1 MPKPLNSNVRY
12 MAGLDG
18 LRAIAVLAVIGYH
31 LNLSFMQ
38 GGFLG
43 VSIFFVLSG
52 YLITNIISSEWERSG
67 KVDLKNFWL
76 RRMRR
81 LFPALFIMVV
91 LVVCYVTLFDPG
103 RLTSIKG
110 DAITSILYINNWW
123 LIFHKVSYFAKFGPP
138 STFGNLWSLAV
149 EGQFYLIWPLVLII
163 SFKYLKKKRYI
174 VFLTLLLAI
183 ASALAMGMLYE
194 PGMDPSRVYYGTDTR
209 VFGLLLGSALAL
221 ILPSDKLSS
230 NMSRNKRLI
239 LDAIG
244 FLSLLSIF
252 IMFIYV
258 NQYDTFVYRGGMF
271 LLSVIAAVTIAV
283 SAHSSSFLGKA
294 LGCFPLRWLGAR
306 SYGVYLWY
314 FPVLILTTPPVN
326 TEGINPIRAVLQIF
340 LIILIS
346 ALSWRYIEDPIRHG
360 ALKKYQQV
368 LKNLRSKKREKV
380 ELLPVKTLMLIMV
393 STAMI
398 GIFIAGM
405 FGIVPTAAASTS
417 LNPGG
422 NDNGTNISS
431 SYKDINSDIVSDNS
445 SQGDSSNIPD
455 NRRDIKYYPYKGG
468 KADSSVASNDS
479 GQTDVKIQDGKGITI
494 IGDSI
499 LIDAKPYLEEMLP
512 GITIDGKVG
521 RQMYQAK
528 DVVKSLKSKGEISD
542 TLIVELGTNGP
553 FTEDQLLS
561 LLKAAEPVK
570 HIILVNVRVP
580 RPWESVVNKTLN
592 KVSSE
597 YPHTTLI
604 DWYKASYGHDSF
616 FSPDAVHLEPS
627 GAKYFASLIA
637 KTIEDNN
644 TVKN

>member
-91 LVVCYVTLFDPG
+91 LVVCYVTLFDSG

-239 LDAIG
+239 LDVIG

-346 ALSWRYIEDPIRHG
+346 ALSWRYVEDPIRHG
-360 ALKKYQQV
+360 ALKRIMQDIKIKNGKIV
-368 LKNLRSKKREKV
+368 L
-380 ELLPVKTLMLIMV
+380 PIKTFMLVIV
-393 STAMI
+393 STVII
-398 GIFIAGM
+398 GIFVVGM
-405 FGIVPTAAASTS
+405 SGIMPVAASTS
-417 LNPGG
+417 LNSSGG
-422 NDNGTNISS
+422 GNGTNVSS
-431 SYKDINSDIVSDNS
+431 SYVENSDVTSDGIV
-445 SQGDSSNIPD
+445 QEDSSNIPD

-479 GQTDVKIQDGKGITI
+479 GKTDVKIQDGKGITI

-528 DVVKSLKSKGEISD
+528 DVVKSLKAEGKISD

>member
-52 YLITNIISSEWERSG
+52 YLITNIISTEWERSG

-183 ASALAMGMLYE
+183 ASALAMGMMYE

-209 VFGLLLGSALAL
+209 AFGLLLGSALAL

-244 FLSLLSIF
+244 FLSILLIF
-252 IMFIYV
+252 IMFVYV

-271 LLSVIAAVTIAV
+271 LLSIVAAVTIAV
-283 SAHSSSFLGKA
+283 SAHQESLLGKA

-346 ALSWRYIEDPIRHG
+346 ALSWRYVEDPIRHG
-360 ALKKYQQV
+360 ALKRIMQDIKTLK
-368 LKNLRSKKREKV
+368 LKNGKIV
-380 ELLPVKTLMLIMV
+380 LPIKTFMLVIV
-393 STAMI
+393 STVII
-398 GIFIAGM
+398 GIFVVGM
-405 FGIVPTAAASTS
+405 SGIMPANASVS
-417 LNPGG
+417 LNSSGG
-422 NDNGTNISS
+422 GNGTNVSS
-431 SYKDINSDIVSDNS
+431 SYVGNSDVTSDGIVQD
-445 SQGDSSNIPD
+445 DSYNIPD

-468 KADSSVASNDS
+468 KADSSVESNDS

-499 LIDAKPYLEEMLP
+499 LIDTKPYLEEMLP

-528 DVVKSLKSKGEISD
+528 DVVKSLKAKGKISD

>member
-346 ALSWRYIEDPIRHG
+346 ALSWRYVEDPIRHG
-360 ALKKYQQV
+360 ALKRIMQDIKIKNGKIV
-368 LKNLRSKKREKV
+368 L
-380 ELLPVKTLMLIMV
+380 PIKTFMLVIV
-393 STAMI
+393 STVII
-398 GIFIAGM
+398 GIFVVGM
-405 FGIVPTAAASTS
+405 SGIMPANASVS
-417 LNPGG
+417 LNSSGG
-422 NDNGTNISS
+422 GNGTNVSS
-431 SYKDINSDIVSDNS
+431 SYVENSDVTSDGIV
-445 SQGDSSNIPD
+445 QEDSSNIPD

-528 DVVKSLKSKGEISD
+528 DVVKSLKAEGKISD

>member
-110 DAITSILYINNWW
+110 DAITSIFYINNWW
-123 LIFHKVSYFAKFGPP
+123 LILHKVSYFAKFGPP

-239 LDAIG
+239 LDVIG

-346 ALSWRYIEDPIRHG
+346 ALSWRYVEDPIRHG
-360 ALKKYQQV
+360 ALKRIMQDIKTLK
-368 LKNLRSKKREKV
+368 LKNGKIV
-380 ELLPVKTLMLIMV
+380 LPIKTFMLVIV
-393 STAMI
+393 STVII
-398 GIFIAGM
+398 GIFVVGM
-405 FGIVPTAAASTS
+405 SGIMPVAASTS
-417 LNPGG
+417 LNSSGG
-422 NDNGTNISS
+422 GNGTNVSS
-431 SYKDINSDIVSDNS
+431 SYVENSDVTSDGIV
-445 SQGDSSNIPD
+445 QEDSSNIPD

-637 KTIEDNN
+637 KSIEENN

>member
-52 YLITNIISSEWERSG
+52 YLITNIISTEWERSG

-183 ASALAMGMLYE
+183 ASALAMGMMYE

-209 VFGLLLGSALAL
+209 AFGLLLGSALAL
-221 ILPSDKLSS
+221 ILPSNKLS
-230 NMSRNKRLI
+230 NNISRNKRLI

-244 FLSLLSIF
+244 FLSILLIF
-252 IMFIYV
+252 IMFVYV

-271 LLSVIAAVTIAV
+271 LLSIVAAVTIAV
-283 SAHSSSFLGKA
+283 SAHQESLLGKA

-360 ALKKYQQV
+360 ALKRIMHDIKTLK
-368 LKNLRSKKREKV
+368 LKNGKIV
-380 ELLPVKTLMLIMV
+380 LPIKTFMLVIV
-393 STAMI
+393 STVII
-398 GIFIAGM
+398 GIFVVGM
-405 FGIVPTAAASTS
+405 SGIMPVAASTS
-417 LNPGG
+417 LNSSGG
-422 NDNGTNISS
+422 GNGTNVSS
-431 SYKDINSDIVSDNS
+431 SYVGNSDVTSDGIV
-445 SQGDSSNIPD
+445 QEDSSNIPD

>member
-52 YLITNIISSEWERSG
+52 YLITNIISTEWERSG

-183 ASALAMGMLYE
+183 ASALAMGMMYE

-209 VFGLLLGSALAL
+209 AFGLLLGSALAL
-221 ILPSDKLSS
+221 ILPSNKLS
-230 NMSRNKRLI
+230 NNISRNKRLI

-244 FLSLLSIF
+244 FLSILLIF
-252 IMFIYV
+252 IMFVYV

-271 LLSVIAAVTIAV
+271 LLSIVAAVTIAV
-283 SAHSSSFLGKA
+283 SAHQESLLGKA

-314 FPVLILTTPPVN
+314 FPVLILTTPAVD
-326 TEGINPIRAVLQIF
+326 TKGINPIRAILQIF

-360 ALKKYQQV
+360 ALKRIMHDIKTLK
-368 LKNLRSKKREKV
+368 LKNGKIV
-380 ELLPVKTLMLIMV
+380 LPIKTFMLVIV
-393 STAMI
+393 STVII
-398 GIFIAGM
+398 GIFVVGM
-405 FGIVPTAAASTS
+405 SGIMPANASVS
-417 LNPGG
+417 LNSSGG
-422 NDNGTNISS
+422 GNGTNVSS
-431 SYKDINSDIVSDNS
+431 SYVGNSDVTSDGIVQD
-445 SQGDSSNIPD
+445 DSYNIPD

-468 KADSSVASNDS
+468 KADSSVESNDS

-499 LIDAKPYLEEMLP
+499 LIDTKPYLEEMLP

-528 DVVKSLKSKGEISD
+528 DVVKSLKAKGKISD

>member
-244 FLSLLSIF
+244 FLSILAIF
-252 IMFIYV
+252 LMFVYV

-271 LLSVIAAVTIAV
+271 LLSIVAAVTIAV
-283 SAHSSSFLGKA
+283 SAHQESLLGKA

-314 FPVLILTTPPVN
+314 FPVLILTSPAVD

-360 ALKKYQQV
+360 ALKRIIQDIKSLRLRKGKILLQ
-368 LKNLRSKKREKV
+368 LKASI
-380 ELLPVKTLMLIMV
+380 LIIV
-393 STAMI
+393 STVLMC
-398 GIFIAGM
+398 IFIAGM
-405 FGIVPTAAASTS
+405 SGIMPANASVS
-417 LNPGG
+417 LNSNGG
-422 NDNGTNISS
+422 GNGTNVSP
-431 SYKDINSDIVSDNS
+431 SYVENRDVTSDGIV
-445 SQGDSSNIPD
+445 QEDSSNVPD

-468 KADSSVASNDS
+468 KADSSVESNDS

-499 LIDAKPYLEEMLP
+499 LIDTKPYLEEMLP

-528 DVVKSLKSKGEISD
+528 DVVKSLKAKGKISD

-580 RPWESVVNKTLN
+580 RPWESVVNKTLD

-637 KTIEDNN
+637 KTIKDNN
-644 TVKN
+644 TDSN

>member
-209 VFGLLLGSALAL
+209 AFGLLLGSALAL

-346 ALSWRYIEDPIRHG
+346 ALSWRYVEDPIRHG
-360 ALKKYQQV
+360 ALKRIMQDIK
-368 LKNLRSKKREKV
+368 LKNGKIV
-380 ELLPVKTLMLIMV
+380 LPIKTFMLVIV
-393 STAMI
+393 STVII
-398 GIFIAGM
+398 GIFVVGM
-405 FGIVPTAAASTS
+405 SGIMPVAASTS
-417 LNPGG
+417 LNSSGG
-422 NDNGTNISS
+422 GNGTNVSS
-431 SYKDINSDIVSDNS
+431 SYVGNSDVTSDGIVQDYSYNL
-445 SQGDSSNIPD
+445 PD

-499 LIDAKPYLEEMLP
+499 LIDTKPYLEEMLP

-528 DVVKSLKSKGEISD
+528 DVVKSLKAEGKISD

>member
-52 YLITNIISSEWERSG
+52 YLITNIISTEWERSG

-183 ASALAMGMLYE
+183 ASALAMGMMYE

-209 VFGLLLGSALAL
+209 AFGLLLGSALAL
-221 ILPSDKLSS
+221 ILPSNKLS
-230 NMSRNKRLI
+230 NNISRNKRLI

-244 FLSLLSIF
+244 FLSILLIF
-252 IMFIYV
+252 IMFVYV

-271 LLSVIAAVTIAV
+271 LLSIVAAVTIAV
-283 SAHSSSFLGKA
+283 SAHQESLLGKA

-314 FPVLILTTPPVN
+314 FPVLILTTPAVD
-326 TEGINPIRAVLQIF
+326 TKGINPIRAILQIF

-346 ALSWRYIEDPIRHG
+346 ALSWRYVEDPIRHG
-360 ALKKYQQV
+360 ALKRIMQDIKTLK
-368 LKNLRSKKREKV
+368 LKNGKIV
-380 ELLPVKTLMLIMV
+380 LPIKTFMLVIV
-393 STAMI
+393 STVII
-398 GIFIAGM
+398 GIFVVGM
-405 FGIVPTAAASTS
+405 SGIMPVAASTS
-417 LNPGG
+417 LNSSGG
-422 NDNGTNISS
+422 GNGTNVSS
-431 SYKDINSDIVSDNS
+431 SCVENSDVTSDGIVQDYSYNL
-445 SQGDSSNIPD
+445 PD

-528 DVVKSLKSKGEISD
+528 DVVKSLKAEGKISD

>member
-123 LIFHKVSYFAKFGPP
+123 LILHKVSYFAKFGPP

-346 ALSWRYIEDPIRHG
+346 ALSWRYVEDPIRHG
-360 ALKKYQQV
+360 ALKRIMQDIKTLK
-368 LKNLRSKKREKV
+368 LKNGKIV
-380 ELLPVKTLMLIMV
+380 LPIKTFMLVIV
-393 STAMI
+393 STVII
-398 GIFIAGM
+398 GIFVVGM
-405 FGIVPTAAASTS
+405 SGIMPVAASTS
-417 LNPGG
+417 LNSSGG
-422 NDNGTNISS
+422 GNGTNVSS
-431 SYKDINSDIVSDNS
+431 SYVGNSDVTSDGIVQDYSYNL
-445 SQGDSSNIPD
+445 PD

>member
-1 MPKPLNSNVRY
+1 MPKPLNTNVRY

-91 LVVCYVTLFDPG
+91 LVVCYVTLFDSG

-314 FPVLILTTPPVN
+314 FPVLILTTPAVD

-360 ALKKYQQV
+360 ALKRIMQDIKTLK
-368 LKNLRSKKREKV
+368 LKNGKIV
-380 ELLPVKTLMLIMV
+380 LPIKTFMLVIV
-393 STAMI
+393 STVII
-398 GIFIAGM
+398 GIFVVGM
-405 FGIVPTAAASTS
+405 SGIMPVAASMS
-417 LNPGG
+417 LNSSGG
-422 NDNGTNISS
+422 GNGTNVSPF
-431 SYKDINSDIVSDNS
+431 YVGNSDVTSDGIVQD
-445 SQGDSSNIPD
+445 DSYNIPD

-499 LIDAKPYLEEMLP
+499 LIDTKPYLEEMLP

-528 DVVKSLKSKGEISD
+528 DVVKSLKAKGKISD

>member
-52 YLITNIISSEWERSG
+52 YLITNIISSEWEKSG

-123 LIFHKVSYFAKFGPP
+123 LILHKVSYFAKFGPP

-183 ASALAMGMLYE
+183 ASSLAMGMLYE

-346 ALSWRYIEDPIRHG
+346 ALSWRYVEDPIRHG
-360 ALKKYQQV
+360 ALKRIMQDIKTLK
-368 LKNLRSKKREKV
+368 LKNGKIV
-380 ELLPVKTLMLIMV
+380 LPIKTFMLVIV
-393 STAMI
+393 STVII
-398 GIFIAGM
+398 GIFVVGM
-405 FGIVPTAAASTS
+405 SGIMPVAASTS
-417 LNPGG
+417 LNSSGG
-422 NDNGTNISS
+422 GNGTNVSS
-431 SYKDINSDIVSDNS
+431 SYVGNSDVTSDGIVQDYSYNL
-445 SQGDSSNIPD
+445 PD

>member
-52 YLITNIISSEWERSG
+52 YLITNIISTEWERSG

-183 ASALAMGMLYE
+183 ASALAMGMMYE

-209 VFGLLLGSALAL
+209 AFGLLLGSALAL
-221 ILPSDKLSS
+221 ILPSNKLS
-230 NMSRNKRLI
+230 NNISRNKRLI

-244 FLSLLSIF
+244 FLSILLIF
-252 IMFIYV
+252 IMFVYV

-271 LLSVIAAVTIAV
+271 LLSIVAAVTIAV
-283 SAHSSSFLGKA
+283 SAHQESLLGKA

-314 FPVLILTTPPVN
+314 FPVLILTTPAVD
-326 TEGINPIRAVLQIF
+326 TKGINPIRAILQIF

-346 ALSWRYIEDPIRHG
+346 ALSWRYVEDPIRHG
-360 ALKKYQQV
+360 ALKRIMQDIKTLK
-368 LKNLRSKKREKV
+368 LKNGKIV
-380 ELLPVKTLMLIMV
+380 LPIKTFMLVIV
-393 STAMI
+393 STVII
-398 GIFIAGM
+398 GIFVVGM
-405 FGIVPTAAASTS
+405 SGIMPVAASTS
-417 LNPGG
+417 LNSSGG
-422 NDNGTNISS
+422 GNGTNVSS
-431 SYKDINSDIVSDNS
+431 SCVENSDVTSDGIV
-445 SQGDSSNIPD
+445 QEDSSNIPD

-528 DVVKSLKSKGEISD
+528 DVVKSLKAKGKISD

>member
-239 LDAIG
+239 LDVIG

-346 ALSWRYIEDPIRHG
+346 ALSWRYVEDPIRHG
-360 ALKKYQQV
+360 ALKRIMQDIKIKNGKIV
-368 LKNLRSKKREKV
+368 L
-380 ELLPVKTLMLIMV
+380 PIKTFMLVIV
-393 STAMI
+393 STVII
-398 GIFIAGM
+398 GIFVVGM
-405 FGIVPTAAASTS
+405 SGIMPVAASMS
-417 LNPGG
+417 LNSSGG
-422 NDNGTNISS
+422 GNGTNVSS
-431 SYKDINSDIVSDNS
+431 SYVGNSDVTSDGIVQDYSYNL
-445 SQGDSSNIPD
+445 PD

-528 DVVKSLKSKGEISD
+528 DVVKSLKAKGKISD

>member
-239 LDAIG
+239 LDVIG

-346 ALSWRYIEDPIRHG
+346 ALSWRYVEDPIRHG
-360 ALKKYQQV
+360 ALKRIMQDIKTLK
-368 LKNLRSKKREKV
+368 LKNGKIV
-380 ELLPVKTLMLIMV
+380 LPIKTFMLVIV
-393 STAMI
+393 STVII
-398 GIFIAGM
+398 GIFVVGM
-405 FGIVPTAAASTS
+405 SGIMPANASVS
-417 LNPGG
+417 LNSSGG
-422 NDNGTNISS
+422 GNGTNVSS
-431 SYKDINSDIVSDNS
+431 SYVENSDVTSDGIV
-445 SQGDSSNIPD
+445 QEDSSNIPD

-528 DVVKSLKSKGEISD
+528 DVVKSLKAKGKISD

-580 RPWESVVNKTLN
+580 RPWEGVVNKTLN

>member
-209 VFGLLLGSALAL
+209 AFGLLLGSALAL

-244 FLSLLSIF
+244 FLSILLIF
-252 IMFIYV
+252 IMFVYV

-271 LLSVIAAVTIAV
+271 LLSIVAAVTIAV

-346 ALSWRYIEDPIRHG
+346 ALSWRYVEDPIRHG
-360 ALKKYQQV
+360 ALKRIMQDIKTLK
-368 LKNLRSKKREKV
+368 LKNGKIV
-380 ELLPVKTLMLIMV
+380 LPIKTFMLVIV
-393 STAMI
+393 STVII
-398 GIFIAGM
+398 GIFVVGM
-405 FGIVPTAAASTS
+405 SGIMPVAASTS
-417 LNPGG
+417 LNSSGG
-422 NDNGTNISS
+422 GNGTNVSS
-431 SYKDINSDIVSDNS
+431 SYVGNSDVTSDGIVQDYSYNL
-445 SQGDSSNIPD
+445 PD

>member
-67 KVDLKNFWL
+67 KVDLKNFWF

-239 LDAIG
+239 LDVIG

-346 ALSWRYIEDPIRHG
+346 ALSWRYVEDPIRHG
-360 ALKKYQQV
+360 ALKRIMQDIKTLK
-368 LKNLRSKKREKV
+368 LKNGKIV
-380 ELLPVKTLMLIMV
+380 LPIKTFMLVIV
-393 STAMI
+393 STVII
-398 GIFIAGM
+398 GIFVVGM
-405 FGIVPTAAASTS
+405 SGIMPVAASTS
-417 LNPGG
+417 LNSSGG
-422 NDNGTNISS
+422 GNGTNVSS
-431 SYKDINSDIVSDNS
+431 SYVENSDVTSDGIV
-445 SQGDSSNIPD
+445 QEDSSNIPD

-479 GQTDVKIQDGKGITI
+479 GKTDVKIQDGKGITI

-528 DVVKSLKSKGEISD
+528 DVVKSLKAEGKISD

>member
-183 ASALAMGMLYE
+183 ASALAMGMMYE

-209 VFGLLLGSALAL
+209 AFGLLLGSALAL

-244 FLSLLSIF
+244 FLSILLIF
-252 IMFIYV
+252 IMFVYV

-271 LLSVIAAVTIAV
+271 LLSIVAAVTIAV
-283 SAHSSSFLGKA
+283 SAHQESLLGKA

-346 ALSWRYIEDPIRHG
+346 ALSWRYVEDPIRHG
-360 ALKKYQQV
+360 ALKRIMQDIKTLK
-368 LKNLRSKKREKV
+368 LKNGKIV
-380 ELLPVKTLMLIMV
+380 LPIKTFMLVIV
-393 STAMI
+393 STVII
-398 GIFIAGM
+398 GIFVVGM
-405 FGIVPTAAASTS
+405 SGIMPVAASTS
-417 LNPGG
+417 LNSSGG
-422 NDNGTNISS
+422 GNGTNVSS
-431 SYKDINSDIVSDNS
+431 SYVGNSDVTSDGIVQDYSYNL
-445 SQGDSSNIPD
+445 PD

-499 LIDAKPYLEEMLP
+499 LIDTKPYLEEMLP

-528 DVVKSLKSKGEISD
+528 DVVKSLKAKGKISD

>member
-123 LIFHKVSYFAKFGPP
+123 LILHKVSYFAKFGPP

-346 ALSWRYIEDPIRHG
+346 ALSWRYVEDPIRHG
-360 ALKKYQQV
+360 ALKRIMQDIKTLK
-368 LKNLRSKKREKV
+368 LKNGKIV
-380 ELLPVKTLMLIMV
+380 LPIKTFMLVIV
-393 STAMI
+393 STVII
-398 GIFIAGM
+398 GIFVVGM
-405 FGIVPTAAASTS
+405 SGIMPVAASTS
-417 LNPGG
+417 LNSSGG
-422 NDNGTNISS
+422 GNGTNVSS
-431 SYKDINSDIVSDNS
+431 SYVENSDVTSDGIVQDYSYNL
-445 SQGDSSNIPD
+445 PD

>member
-346 ALSWRYIEDPIRHG
+346 ALSWRYVEDPIRHG
-360 ALKKYQQV
+360 ALKRIMQDIKTLK
-368 LKNLRSKKREKV
+368 LKNGKIV
-380 ELLPVKTLMLIMV
+380 LPIKTFMLVIV
-393 STAMI
+393 STVII
-398 GIFIAGM
+398 GIFVVGM
-405 FGIVPTAAASTS
+405 SGIMPVAASTS
-417 LNPGG
+417 LNSSGG
-422 NDNGTNISS
+422 GNGTNVSS
-431 SYKDINSDIVSDNS
+431 SYVENSDVTSDGIVQNYSYNL
-445 SQGDSSNIPD
+445 PD

-528 DVVKSLKSKGEISD
+528 DVVKSLKAEGKISD

>member
-1 MPKPLNSNVRY
+1 MPKPLNTNVRY

-91 LVVCYVTLFDPG
+91 LVVCYVTLFDSG

-314 FPVLILTTPPVN
+314 FPVLILTTPAVD
-326 TEGINPIRAVLQIF
+326 TKGINPIRAILQIF

-360 ALKKYQQV
+360 ALKRIMHDIKTLK
-368 LKNLRSKKREKV
+368 LKNGKIV
-380 ELLPVKTLMLIMV
+380 LPIKTFMLVIV
-393 STAMI
+393 STVII
-398 GIFIAGM
+398 GIFVVGM
-405 FGIVPTAAASTS
+405 SGIMPANASVS
-417 LNPGG
+417 LNSSGG
-422 NDNGTNISS
+422 GNGTNVSS
-431 SYKDINSDIVSDNS
+431 SYVGNSDVTSDGIVQD
-445 SQGDSSNIPD
+445 DSYNIPD

-468 KADSSVASNDS
+468 KADSSVESNDS

-499 LIDAKPYLEEMLP
+499 LIDTKPYLEEMLP

-528 DVVKSLKSKGEISD
+528 DVVKSLKAKGKISD

>member
-52 YLITNIISSEWERSG
+52 YLITNIISTEWERSG

-183 ASALAMGMLYE
+183 ASALAMGMMYE

-209 VFGLLLGSALAL
+209 AFGLLLGSALAL
-221 ILPSDKLSS
+221 ILPSNKLS
-230 NMSRNKRLI
+230 NNISRNKRLI

-244 FLSLLSIF
+244 FLSILLIF
-252 IMFIYV
+252 IMFVYV

-271 LLSVIAAVTIAV
+271 LLSIVAAVTIAV

-346 ALSWRYIEDPIRHG
+346 ALSWRYVEDPIRHG
-360 ALKKYQQV
+360 ALKRIMQDIK
-368 LKNLRSKKREKV
+368 LKNGKIV
-380 ELLPVKTLMLIMV
+380 LPIKTFMLVIV
-393 STAMI
+393 STVII
-398 GIFIAGM
+398 GIFVVGM
-405 FGIVPTAAASTS
+405 SGIMPVAASTS
-417 LNPGG
+417 LNSSGG
-422 NDNGTNISS
+422 GNGTNVSS
-431 SYKDINSDIVSDNS
+431 SYVENSDVTSDGIV
-445 SQGDSSNIPD
+445 QEDSSNIPD

-479 GQTDVKIQDGKGITI
+479 GKTDVKIQDGKGITI

-528 DVVKSLKSKGEISD
+528 DVVKSLKAEGKISD

>member
-239 LDAIG
+239 LDVIG

-346 ALSWRYIEDPIRHG
+346 ALSWRYVEDPIRHG
-360 ALKKYQQV
+360 ALKRIMQDIKIKNGKIV
-368 LKNLRSKKREKV
+368 L
-380 ELLPVKTLMLIMV
+380 PIKTFMLVIV
-393 STAMI
+393 STVII
-398 GIFIAGM
+398 GIFVVGM
-405 FGIVPTAAASTS
+405 SGIMPVAASTS
-417 LNPGG
+417 LNSSGG
-422 NDNGTNISS
+422 GNGTNVSS
-431 SYKDINSDIVSDNS
+431 SYVENSDVTSDGIV
-445 SQGDSSNIPD
+445 QEDSSNIPD

-479 GQTDVKIQDGKGITI
+479 GKTDVKIQDGKGITI

-528 DVVKSLKSKGEISD
+528 DVVKSLKAEGKISD

>member
-31 LNLSFMQ
+31 LNLNFMQ

-52 YLITNIISSEWERSG
+52 YLITNIISAEWERSG
-67 KVDLKNFWL
+67 KVDLKNFWI

-163 SFKYLKKKRYI
+163 LFKYLKKKRYI
-174 VFLTLLLAI
+174 VFLTLLLSV

-209 VFGLLLGSALAL
+209 AFGLLLGSALAL
-221 ILPSDKLSS
+221 ILPSNKLS
-230 NMSRNKRLI
+230 NNISRNKRLI
-239 LDAIG
+239 LDVIG
-244 FLSLLSIF
+244 FLSILAIF
-252 IMFIYV
+252 LMFVYV

-271 LLSVIAAVTIAV
+271 LLSIVAAVTIAV
-283 SAHSSSFLGKA
+283 SAHQESLLGKA

-314 FPVLILTTPPVN
+314 FPVLILTTPAVD

-360 ALKKYQQV
+360 ALKRIIQDIKSLR
-368 LKNLRSKKREKV
+368 LKKGKIFLQLKASI
-380 ELLPVKTLMLIMV
+380 LIIV
-393 STAMI
+393 STVLMC
-398 GIFIAGM
+398 IFIAGM
-405 FGIVPTAAASTS
+405 SGIMPANASVS
-417 LNPGG
+417 LNSSGG
-422 NDNGTNISS
+422 GNGTNVSP
-431 SYKDINSDIVSDNS
+431 SYVENRDVTSDGIV
-445 SQGDSSNIPD
+445 QEDSSNVPD

-468 KADSSVASNDS
+468 KADSSVESNDS

-499 LIDAKPYLEEMLP
+499 LIDTKPYLEEMLP

-528 DVVKSLKSKGEISD
+528 DVVKSLKAKGKISD

-580 RPWESVVNKTLN
+580 RPWESIVNETLS

-637 KTIEDNN
+637 KTIKDNN
-644 TVKN
+644 TDSN